1 MKKLLP
7 ILCLLLILLLGACGG
22 KEEKTDSSQEIHP
35 HTFTEYG
42 SNATHHFMLCECGE
56 RDKVATHDT
65 IEDDFCDTCGFFIYA
80 ADDGSYSVRIP
91 NAYGSID
98 HQMDFDAHDKLVY
111 DWHAEYEYYDDRNP
125 KHMKEYVDGVLQ
137 SEQTFLRCENPKNG
151 DVYLAEEI
159 YYYEDG
165 SQEIVVYDEYCY
177 IRSVSFTDS
186 LGEIITREDYTYELD
201 ADGNCTHESI
211 HTNGVLFREIFYGY
225 DAEGNPYPARYIYY
239 NESGEVDSEY
249 LFDAFGNEI
258 E

>member
-1 MKKLLP
+1 MKKCLPLL
-7 ILCLLLILLLGACGG
+7 CFLLILLLSACGG
-22 KEEKTDSSQEIHP
+22 KEEKADSSGEIHP
-35 HTFTEYG
+35 HAFTKWG
-42 SNATHHFMLCECGE
+42 FDATHHFMRCECGE
-56 RDKVATHDT
+56 RNKVATHDT
-65 IEDDFCDTCGFFIYA
+65 IEDDFCETCGFFIYA

-125 KHMKEYVDGVLQ
+125 KHMKEYVDGILQ
-137 SEQTFLRCENPKNG
+137 SEQTFLRCENPENG

-159 YYYEDG
+159 YYYEDD
-165 SQEIVVYDEYCY
+165 SQEILVYDEYCY

-201 ADGNCTHESI
+201 ADGNCTREVAR
-211 HTNGVLFREIFYGY
+211 TDGVLTREIFYQPDTNGRYYTSRVINYDENGKFESEFHY
-225 DAEGNPYPARYIYY
+225 DA
-239 NESGEVDSEY
+239 S
-249 LFDAFGNEI
+249 GNEI